1 MICTR
6 SSGSRSSGFTIVE
19 LLVVI
24 AIIGTLVGLLLP
36 AVQAARE
43 SARLS
48 ACANKMKQMGLA
60 VLNYESAKKQF
71 PSGRIGSLNPGYS
84 SPGGGTSAHYQILPY
99 MEEQDTFNSSNLNKM
114 IAGFIC
120 PSTIT
125 PKATEPR
132 TCYLFSA
139 GDAAM
144 TDNQGFSPRGFVVPA
159 SAQFVYY
166 DGPSGQS
173 ATSYAGS
180 TWKGTPYFRQIKH
193 IVDGL
198 SNSLML
204 AERAYG
210 KSGPST
216 DLRTGYAIGTANWN
230 TATTTYDNCSGYVV
244 GGSYDSAITRGDNI
258 GDTWHSYLPGNSCF
272 NTIFPPNGPS
282 CGGSLAGYWGCGPT
296 ATSFHAG
303 NGVNAVFCD
312 GAVRFISGS
321 INATYNSASPYR
333 GSRFETSVGTAM
345 GSAASPYG
353 VWGAL
358 GSICGGESVRLD

>member
-1 MICTR
+1 MLFSKTHKA
-6 SSGSRSSGFTIVE
+6 SGFTLVE

-24 AIIGTLVGLLLP
+24 AIIGVLVGLLLP

-43 SARLS
+43 SARRS
-48 ACANKMKQMGLA
+48 SCSNKMKQMGLA
-60 VLNYESAKKQF
+60 VLNYESTYNRF

-84 SPGGGTSAHYQILPY
+84 SPGNGTSAQYQILPF
-99 MEEQDTFNSSNLNKM
+99 MEQQALFDSSNLNQM
-114 IAGFIC
+114 VSAFIC
-120 PSTIT
+120 PSTKT
-125 PKATEPR
+125 PNSNEPR

-144 TDNQGFSPRGFVVPA
+144 TDNQAFSPRGLVVPA
-159 SAQFVYY
+159 AAEFVYY

-173 ATSYAGS
+173 ATFYAGS
-180 TWKGTPYFRQIKH
+180 TWKGKPYYRQIKQ

-210 KSGPST
+210 KAGPST

-230 TATTTYDNCSGYVV
+230 AATTTYDNCSAYVV
-244 GGSYDSAITRGDNI
+244 GGTYDSAITRSDNI
-258 GDTWHSYLPGNSCF
+258 GDTWNSYLPGNSCF
-272 NTIFPPNGPS
+272 STIFPPNGPS
-282 CGGSLAGYWGCGPT
+282 CGGSAAGYWGCGPT

-303 NGVNAVFCD
+303 NGVNTVFCD
-312 GAVRFISGS
+312 GAVRFIDGS
-321 INATYNSASPYR
+321 IDATYNSLHQDR
-333 GSRFETSVGTAM
+333 GSRFEFTFGNPR
-345 GSAASPYG
+345 GSAKSPYG

-358 GSICGGESVRLD
+358 GSICGGEAAKPN